1 MQRHSTVDIR
11 QPAAGIRQPG
21 FGFRLSLCIVL
32 SALCTATLADALTWS
47 GSTNLTMT
55 AATVVFV
62 PSGKTNAI
70 EELSGAY
77 RLTKTGPGALEIR
90 YVKSSGASVV
100 VSEGAVRFANP
111 RPDDIFARAYFHV
124 DASDT
129 STMAIETVNGTN
141 FVTRWNDADG
151 RAERY
156 AYHCTT
162 AWNCRTDPENRKPFL
177 REGFQNGLPV
187 MDFGS
192 LLTKFNT
199 NELGQALGYGAA
211 MTFDQVTPY
220 IKEGFTVASDTEDY
234 DYWPTVPSFST
245 AMDGMSFFSHE
256 TAWRFMRRDYSP
268 TGNAALGIMANHKN
282 NNDYFEIGKSVWYD
296 GVLLTSHPIWTRPSI
311 GFHIFRIRPSAD
323 GNTTFKNFAAE
334 YVGSSNRSYGGQ
346 RIAEYVL
353 FTNRTETGES
363 TMTAAEATM
372 VNRYLRVKWFA
383 QSISAVTVER
393 GASLDID
400 ASANLSVGK
409 LAADGG
415 TDDLHVDG
423 CVTNRVPYFG
433 ATVHFDAARADT
445 MELSKENGTNF
456 VVRWFDADGG
466 PSATWRAVPET
477 QTGRWGQRA
486 NPERRLPFISLEK
499 TQNGLPVVDLGPVVV
514 EGVTNSEGVAI
525 GYGAS
530 LAVVQKSEQMTATR
544 PSYSVAEYLAVI
556 SDTEDLKTQT
566 QRGGQIGPAYVAYTK
581 GGNNYEGMVAGRR
594 GKFVANKYPGLFT
607 AMSGNN
613 IFYQNGTNYVNGVKQ
628 TYSYTPPDGFSIINI
643 RPSAPCGTCNAIGRY
658 LRFNGSSSYID
669 TYGGQRI
676 AEYLV
681 FGSVLSEERRE
692 RIYRTLRRKWF
703 GDAPATTNFYNNLA
717 LGESAVMEVGYDESV
732 AVMNTLTLAG
742 RLTAASAN
750 VANMAVASTNA
761 TLAGALTLADGANV
775 SFERLPDGTWTSLAA
790 TSLAAEGAVSV
801 SLSGNPTGLGG
812 KSVRLIATDSPPAS
826 LDGWTVDYPSDRIT
840 ARLALRD
847 DGVWAEF
854 FSVGTILF
862 VR

>member
-1 MQRHSTVDIR
+1 MQRHSVVDIR
-11 QPAAGIRQPG
+11 HSAAGIRHRG
-21 FGFRLSLCIVL
+21 YGVRLSLCIVL
-32 SALCTATLADALTWS
+32 SAFCITALADALTWT
-47 GSTNLTMT
+47 GSTNLAMN
-55 AATVVFV
+55 AATLVSV
-62 PSGKTNAI
+62 PAGKTNVI

-100 VSEGAVRFANP
+100 VSEGTVRFANP
-111 RPDDIFARAYFHV
+111 RPDDIFAKAYFHV
-124 DASDT
+124 DASDL

-141 FVTRWNDADG
+141 FVTRWNDVDG
-151 RAERY
+151 RPDRY
-156 AYHCTT
+156 AAHCTT
-162 AWNCRTDPENRKPFL
+162 VWSCRTDPENRKPFL
-177 REGFQNGLPV
+177 RPGFQNGLPV

-192 LLTKFNT
+192 LLTKYNT

-211 MTFDQVTPY
+211 MTFDSTTPY

-234 DYWPTVPSFST
+234 DYWPSVPSFST
-245 AMDGMSFFSHE
+245 AMYGMSFFSHE
-256 TAWRFMRRDYSP
+256 TAWRFTRREYDP
-268 TGNAALGIMANHKN
+268 RGNAALGIMANHKS
-282 NNDYFEIGKSVWYD
+282 NNDYFADGKSVWYD
-296 GVLLTSHPIWTRPSI
+296 GALLSSHPVWTRPSI

-323 GNTTFKNFAAE
+323 GYTTFRNFAAE

-363 TMTAAEATM
+363 AMTDAEAAM

-383 QSISAVTVER
+383 QSISAVTVDK

-400 ASANLSVGK
+400 ASANLTVGK

-415 TDDLHVDG
+415 TEDLRVVG
-423 CVTNRVPYFG
+423 CATNRVPYFG

-445 MELSKENGTNF
+445 MELSEENGTNF
-456 VVRWFDADGG
+456 VVRWYDADNG
-466 PSATWRAVPET
+466 PSATWRAIPET

-486 NPERRLPFISLEK
+486 NPERRLPFISPDR
-499 TQNGLPVVDLGPVVV
+499 TQNGLPFVDLGSVVV

-530 LAVVQKSEQMTATR
+530 LAVVGQAEKMTATR
-544 PSYSVAEYLAVI
+544 ASYSVAEYLAVI

-566 QRGGQIGPAYVAYTK
+566 QRGGQFGPAYVAYTK
-581 GGNNYEGMVAGRR
+581 GGSNYDGMVAGRR

-607 AMSGNN
+607 ALSENKN
-613 IFYQNGTNYVNGVKQ
+613 FYLNGTNYVNGVKQ
-628 TYSYTPPDGFSIINI
+628 SYSYAPPDGFSIINI

-681 FGSVLSEERRE
+681 FGSVLTEERRE
-692 RIYRTLRRKWF
+692 RIYKTLRRKWF

-717 LGESAVMEVGYDESV
+717 LGESAVMEVGYGEFV
-732 AVMNTLTLAG
+732 AVTNTLTLGG
-742 RLTAASAN
+742 RLSAASVNA
-750 VANMAVASTNA
+750 ANMAVASTTA
-761 TLAGALTLADGANV
+761 TLAGGLTLADGAAV
-775 SFERLPDGTWTSLAA
+775 SFKQLPDGTWTSLSA

-801 SLSGNPTGLGG
+801 SLSGNPKGLAG
-812 KSVRLIATDSPPAS
+812 KSVRLIATGNPPAS
-826 LDGWTVDYPSDRIT
+826 LEDWTVEFPSDRIT
-840 ARLALRD
+840 PRLVRRN

-854 FSVGTILF
+854 PHFGTILL
-862 VR
+862 VK